1 MISLWF
7 WNKFAVRPLHLL
19 GSFGLGFMGLGFICA
34 IWSVILFVSGYKMS
48 DNIMP
53 PLLTLLFA
61 IIGLM
66 MFIFGMICDIL
77 VKTYYGVGID
87 KSYNIKEI
95 VESE

>member
-1 MISLWF
+1 
-7 WNKFAVRPLHLL
+7 
-19 GSFGLGFMGLGFICA
+19 
-34 IWSVILFVSGYKMS
+34 
-48 DNIMP
+48 MP